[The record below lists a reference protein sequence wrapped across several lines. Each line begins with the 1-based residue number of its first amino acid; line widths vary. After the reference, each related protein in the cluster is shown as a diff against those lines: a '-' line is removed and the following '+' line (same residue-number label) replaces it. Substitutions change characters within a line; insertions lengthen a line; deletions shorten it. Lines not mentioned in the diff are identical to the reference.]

1 MKELKEI
8 ILAAWE
14 NRDLLKEDKTIAAIR
29 ELIELIDKGQLRCAE
44 PTATGWQVNDWVKK
58 RRNSLLPYS
67 ANENH
72 RSRSF

>member
-14 NRDLLKEDKTIAAIR
+14 NRDLLKEDNTIAAIR

-44 PTATGWQVNDWVKK
+44 PTTT
-58 RRNSLLPYS
+58 
-67 ANENH
+67 
-72 RSRSF
+72 